1 MTLGD
6 LVDEIISSLAADGI
20 PPFPGFFTL
29 VTIANAVLSRG
40 WEGKRQTVRSGQ
52 SSLSRGQLLAIRR
65 YLDDYYEVKRS
76 GRLAY
81 YGGNK
86 RGKGITSLAE

>member
-6 LVDEIISSLAADGI
+6 LIDEVLGSLAADGLS
-20 PPFPGFFTL
+20 PFPGFFTL
-29 VTIANAVLSRG
+29 VTIANAVLFRG
-40 WEGKRQTVRSGQ
+40 WEGKRRVSRSGED
-52 SSLSRGQLLAIRR
+52 SLSRGQLLAIRR

-76 GRLAY
+76 GRHTY

-86 RGKGITSLAE
+86 RR